1 MYEGLLFLESSKP
14 PVGEN
19 MQKQSNQEM
28 MVEQLKGEPGASA
41 RGVQNSIFEFFR
53 NHGPYLGGGQ

>member
-1 MYEGLLFLESSKP
+1 MSDNR
-14 PVGEN
+14 EN